1 MGLYLINISYNLR
14 KKCDNINDCNDESDE
29 KMTHCDHLP
38 FKDIYNKNLAPRDR
52 FDSSKPL
59 VVYFSL
65 MIGQLREIDTLKL
78 KFTIDFFL
86 T

>member
-1 MGLYLINISYNLR
+1 M
-14 KKCDNINDCNDESDE
+14 NDCNDESDE

-52 FDSSKPL
+52 FNSSKPL

-65 MIGQLREIDTLKL
+65 VIGQLREIDTLKL